1 VSRVGDA
8 ARSAV
13 TLLTVLPIRGAVGD
27 PGLTMRLAPAVGLLL
42 AVPLSLLAL
51 GADRLTSSLLAGT
64 LTIAALA
71 LLTRG
76 LHLDG
81 LADLTDGLASYQP
94 AARAREIMKSPEVG
108 PLGVA
113 AVVLVLLVDTAAL
126 TTSLVE
132 GRGVTALVVGLMT
145 GRLALTAAC
154 TRRTPAATEHGLGAQ
169 VAGTVARGWT
179 AGLAAGTALL
189 GTGVLAV
196 EDGTGAQLVLPALAV
211 VAGLGA
217 ARLVR
222 DHAVRRLEGITGDVL
237 GALVELSTASALI
250 VVAIHPT

>member
-1 VSRVGDA
+1 MSRLGDA

-13 TLLTVLPIRGAVGD
+13 TLLTVLPVRGAVGE

-42 AVPLSLLAL
+42 AVPLSLLAI
-51 GADRLTSSLLAGT
+51 GADAATSSLLAAA
-64 LTIAALA
+64 LAVAALA

-81 LADLTDGLASYQP
+81 LADTTDGLASYQP
-94 AARAREIMKSPEVG
+94 AARAREIMKQPDVG

-126 TTSLVE
+126 ASCLAA
-132 GRGVTALVVGLMT
+132 GRGVTAVVVALMT

-154 TRRTPAATEHGLGAQ
+154 TRGVPAATEHGLGAQ
-169 VAGTVARGWT
+169 VAGKVPPGWT
-179 AGLAAGTALL
+179 TGLALATAAVGTVVLL
-189 GTGVLAV
+189 V
-196 EDGTGAQLVLPALAV
+196 EDGSGGALVLPAVAV
-211 VAGLGA
+211 GAGLIV

-222 DHAVRRLEGITGDVL
+222 DHAVRRLGGITGDVL
-237 GALVELSTASALI
+237 GALVELATATALI
-250 VVAIHPT
+250 VMAIRP

>member
-1 VSRVGDA
+1 MSRVGDA
-8 ARSAV
+8 TRSAV

-42 AVPLSLLAL
+42 AVPLSVLAL
-51 GADRLTSSLLAGT
+51 GADHLTSSLLAAA
-64 LTIAALA
+64 LTVAALA

-81 LADLTDGLASYQP
+81 LADLTDGLASSRPP
-94 AARAREIMKSPEVG
+94 AEARAVMKQPDVG

-126 TTSLVE
+126 ATCLVD
-132 GRGVTALVVGLMT
+132 GRGVTALVVALTT

-154 TRRTPAATEHGLGAQ
+154 TRGVPAATEHGLGAQ
-169 VAGTVARGWT
+169 VAGTVAHGWT
-179 AGLAAGTALL
+179 AGLAVATALL
-189 GTGVLAV
+189 GTAVLLV
-196 EDGTGAQLVLPALAV
+196 EDGRSTALVLPAIAV
-211 VAGLGA
+211 VAGLVV

-237 GALVELSTASALI
+237 GALVELATATAL
-250 VVAIHPT
+250 VVLAVNPT